1 MVQINRFAQKS
12 ATEQALY
19 DQIYEEVIDLYGYDV
34 RFCLREVI
42 SRDLILN
49 DDTDSRF
56 KDTFVVPAYIENV
69 DEFEGEGNLLSKFGF
84 EMRDEATFVI
94 SRTKWHEIYTSSEL
108 SVGAPAD
115 RRPFEG
121 DLIYLPLSK
130 SFFEISHVEFE
141 QPFYQINDLPAYRL
155 HCSLFEYAAEDFDT
169 GIDDIDVIEENYNN
183 DIRIT
188 VENPYHLTHELGTR
202 FYQPI
207 RVDAAGDIHAWN
219 SIKLKQLEGDFGNTL
234 VCIDSQVYSVNDE
247 ESDYENNTLF
257 VASTNRD
264 YKTYL
269 YPEIRATVP
278 MDDTEILKITE
289 VSYTTYPTDIFAQ
302 NENFD
307 SAMADVIDYTET
319 NPFSE

>member
-34 RFCLREVI
+34 RFVLREVI

-94 SRTKWHEIYTSSEL
+94 SRTKWHEIYTSSDL
-108 SVGAPAD
+108 SVSAPAD

-155 HCSLFEYAAEDFDT
+155 QCSLFEYAAEDFDT
-169 GIDDIDVIEENYNN
+169 GIEELDIIEENYNN
-183 DIRIT
+183 EIMIT
-188 VENPYHLTHELGTR
+188 IEDPHGLTFEIGTR
-202 FYQPI
+202 FYQPVKTDSSGNI
-207 RVDAAGDIHAWN
+207 TVWN
-219 SIKLKQLEGDFGNTL
+219 SIKLKRLEGDFGHTL
-234 VCIDSQVYSVNDE
+234 VCIDPQVYSVNDE
-247 ESDYENNTLF
+247 ESDYENITLF
-257 VASTNRD
+257 IASTNRE
-264 YKTYL
+264 YETYL
-269 YPEIRATVP
+269 YPEIQATVP
-278 MDDTEILKITE
+278 TDDTTILKITG
-289 VSYTTYPTDIFAQ
+289 VAYPDYPTDIFAQ

-307 SAMADVIDYTET
+307 NAMADVIDYTET